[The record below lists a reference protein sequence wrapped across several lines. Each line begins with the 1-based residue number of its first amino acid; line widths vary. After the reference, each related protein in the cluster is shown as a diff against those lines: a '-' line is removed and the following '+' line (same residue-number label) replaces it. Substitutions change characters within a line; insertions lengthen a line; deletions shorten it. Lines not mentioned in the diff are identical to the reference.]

1 LRQALARSNLDLGIA
16 TPPRELETTE
26 TLRDGDPRSQGGP
39 AVERLRKMA
48 RRAFAGMALLAMAPA
63 ALAVP
68 NGPAEKSLAA
78 CQARAG
84 SAGAKYLRLT
94 QGAIAACLEEISGEV
109 LRKNASVAG
118 AEKACTKQFD
128 KIGRT
133 DGRSFGDTWMR
144 DLAAKCD
151 PLPANPH
158 TLDDLLGSGSP
169 GVAEPLEVA
178 DLSRFCS
185 AFGGDGSVGSFAEWA
200 SCAKAAQDCSVAT
213 AIGSEFPRA
222 AEWLE
227 QLWSLM
233 PPSEAKSAIVAF
245 EAAVD
250 GADDDGVVGPEC
262 GSAPAPGGGG
272 FPATGQITCWGR
284 FSGPI
289 PCAGTGQDGDIRA
302 GAPLAFQDNGDGTI
316 TDLNTSLTWEK
327 KSDDGSL
334 NDKDNRYAWSGEC
347 GGVPEVCFRPCQT
360 DRQCGE
366 GTCGVI
372 GHGDCSIEFR
382 PLTTVFEW
390 VDELNAIRFAGHDD
404 WRVPN
409 RRELESLLNLENA
422 NPAVSAELNANC
434 GPSSSGNPG
443 CTVLT
448 CSCTVPDYYWSSSV
462 YVFSA
467 SKDPWI
473 VSFIDG
479 TNSVPGDPTGGLST
493 RAVRGGT
500 RAPPEE

>member
-1 LRQALARSNLDLGIA
+1 VEGRSKA
-16 TPPRELETTE
+16 
-26 TLRDGDPRSQGGP
+26 
-39 AVERLRKMA
+39 A
-48 RRAFAGMALLAMAPA
+48 RRALTSAALLSMSAV
-63 ALAVP
+63 ALAAP
-68 NGPAEKSLAA
+68 NGSAEKSLAG
-78 CQARAG
+78 CQSKARTAG
-84 SAGAKYLRLT
+84 TKYARLS
-94 QGAIAACLEEISGEV
+94 QAAIATCLDAIAGEV
-109 LRKNASVAG
+109 LKKNASVAG
-118 AEKACTKQFD
+118 GVKPCTTQFE

-133 DGRSFGDTWMR
+133 DGRSLGDTWMQ
-144 DLAAKCD
+144 DVAAKCD

-178 DLSRFCS
+178 DLGRFCS

-200 SCAKAAQDCSVAT
+200 SCMKAAHDCSVAT

-227 QLWSLM
+227 QLGSLM
-233 PPSEAKSAIVAF
+233 PPSDARSAILAF

-262 GSAPAPGGGG
+262 GPAPAPSPSPAPGGG
-272 FPATGQITCWGR
+272 FPATGQITCWGG
-284 FSGPI
+284 FSGEI
-289 PCAGTGQDGDIRA
+289 PCEGTGQDGDIRA
-302 GAPLAFQDNGDGTI
+302 GAPLAFRDNGDGAI
-316 TDLNTSLTWEK
+316 TDLNTGLTWEK

-347 GGVPEVCFRPCQT
+347 GGVPEVCSRPCQT

-372 GHGDCSIEFR
+372 GHGDCAIEFR

-390 VDELNAIRFAGHDD
+390 VDELNAIGFAGHDD

-422 NPAVSAELNANC
+422 NPAVSAEFNANC

-448 CSCTVPDYYWSSSV
+448 CSCTVSDFYWPSTV
-462 YVFSA
+462 YVLSEF
-467 SKDPWI
+467 KLPWM

-479 TNSVPGDPTGGLST
+479 VNTIPADPTGGAYT

-500 RAPPEE
+500 RAPAAE